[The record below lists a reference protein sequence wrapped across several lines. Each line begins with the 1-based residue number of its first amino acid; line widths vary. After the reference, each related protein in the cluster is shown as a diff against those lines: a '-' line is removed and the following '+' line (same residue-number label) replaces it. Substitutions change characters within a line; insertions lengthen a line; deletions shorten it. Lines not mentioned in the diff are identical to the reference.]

1 MKTFKA
7 NKVKF
12 LRFNSIIVISQ
23 SEMATASPL
32 PQVSTPAPAAVQV
45 TPVKAAPTKATD
57 KKTPKPKTQATPKP
71 KAQARRAIKPKAAGV
86 GSHPP
91 YGDMYVPV
99 LLFYEL
105 T

>member
-1 MKTFKA
+1 
-7 NKVKF
+7 
-12 LRFNSIIVISQ
+12 
-23 SEMATASPL
+23 MATASPI
-32 PQVSTPAPAAVQV
+32 PQASTPAPAAVQA
-45 TPVKAAPTKATD
+45 TPIKAPPTKAAD

-71 KAQARRAIKPKAAGV
+71 KAQAQRAIKPKAAGV

>member
-1 MKTFKA
+1 
-7 NKVKF
+7 
-12 LRFNSIIVISQ
+12 
-23 SEMATASPL
+23 MATASQIPE
-32 PQVSTPAPAAVQV
+32 VSTPAPVVQATPV
-45 TPVKAAPTKATD
+45 KTPVKAAPTKATD

-71 KAQARRAIKPKAAGV
+71 KTQARRAIKPKAAGV